1 LKAASQSV
9 SYINHTIFLVYTDPQ
24 EVYTN
29 ETEAFLKEFEFYK
42 ERLPLELA

>member
-9 SYINHTIFLVYTDPQ
+9 SYINRTIFLAYIDPQ
-24 EVYTN
+24 EV
-29 ETEAFLKEFEFYK
+29 EFYK